1 MQVQNTAALVTGAA
15 SGLGSATATAL
26 AAQGV
31 QVFGLDLAG
40 GWEKGGDPAEGV
52 TAVHGDVTSEDDV
65 KAAVAQANEGASL
78 RIVVNCAGLGWASRI
93 LSKKGVHDLG
103 LFQKVVAVNL
113 VGTFNVL
120 RLAAEAIATNDTVD
134 ESGQRGVVVN
144 TASVA
149 AFDGQIG
156 QIAYSASKGGVAG
169 MTLPAARDL
178 AQFGIRVMTIA
189 PGVIDTPMMQ
199 GITEEFKKTLEASV
213 PFPARLGTPAEYA
226 QLVGM
231 IVAHDY
237 LNGEVI
243 RMDGSLRMAPR

>member
-15 SGLGSATATAL
+15 SGLGGATATAL

-31 QVFGLDLAG
+31 RVFGLDLAG
-40 GWEKGGDPAEGV
+40 GWEKGGDPSEGV

-65 KAAVAQANEGASL
+65 KAAVAQANGGAAL

-103 LFQKVVAVNL
+103 LFQKVIAVNL

-134 ESGQRGVVVN
+134 ESGQRGVIVN